1 MKKNLLE
8 IRHLVNKRIGNVIEN
23 VSYKLCNYSKI
34 NNWGRCL
41 YAINN
46 MFLRFVSFVP
56 FEVVSHHVYVKSHL
70 TSSMVPVITNR
81 IGYTSKL
88 TYELEPLN
96 RELIPVQM
104 KDIYVYKHENVRI
117 QGNSDFVLNIK
128 EKHVI
133 NDFCYNMNER
143 YIMFDGL
150 LLRLKKNVAI
160 LRNKGGIKKCR
171 YLKSGIMISGKF
183 SSNYYHELYENLIR
197 LIILERVDIPDDVP
211 LIVDE
216 VVIRIASFKEVLGI
230 LNEARREIIVIGK
243 EEIIEF
249 GTLYSFSAVNFISPH
264 HKDIADPNHLFGFV
278 FDHDLTLQMRDKLLL
293 YKSDITTPKRIFLT
307 RKNTSKRCYN
317 ELEVFDLL
325 KEYNFE
331 VIAPEAYTFCEQ
343 VALFNNAEYI
353 VGGSGAAF
361 TNLLFCH
368 KDCKVICF
376 RSIRTYSPI
385 FSTIA
390 NIIGIQMRYL
400 AGASDCI
407 VDLHANY
414 IVSTD
419 KLKKIL
425 DYNES

>member
-1 MKKNLLE
+1 MKIKLLE
-8 IRHLVNKRIGNVIEN
+8 IRHLVNKRIGNIIEN

-46 MFLRFVSFVP
+46 IFLRFVSFVP

-70 TSSMVPVITNR
+70 TSSIVPVITNR

-88 TYELEPLN
+88 TYELEPLK

-104 KDIYVYKHENVRI
+104 KDIYVYKHEDVRI

-197 LIILERVDIPDDVP
+197 LIILERVDIPEDVP

-249 GTLYSFSAVNFISPH
+249 GTLYSFSAVNFIAPH

-278 FDHDLTLQMRDKLLL
+278 FDHNLTLQMRDKLLL

-307 RKNTSKRCYN
+307 RKNASKRCYN